1 MMSPASAHPRHAL
14 RLALSVAGGYALFGA
29 AWILLSDAAV
39 QAIAV
44 DGDWLAAAQRNKGL
58 AFVVLTALG
67 LLVLVHRGSRQML
80 QTVQRQNQQFRELH
94 QSLAEVLWMVSP
106 DGRQVLYVSP
116 AFEAVYGM
124 PADAFVADPAL
135 WLGLVHPD
143 DRAAALASSGVLQ
156 AQGSVECQYR
166 ICRPD
171 GAVRWLSDRKKL
183 VRDAQGRVLM
193 IAGIAED
200 ITERRLDQDMLRRN
214 AQELSERYAEL
225 ARFNRAAV
233 DRELD
238 MITLKREINALARGQ
253 QQPAPYAVDF
263 ATTAPG
269 PAAALR

>member
-1 MMSPASAHPRHAL
+1 M
-14 RLALSVAGGYALFGA
+14 SVAGAYALFGA
-29 AWILLSDAAV
+29 AWILLSDAMV
-39 QAIAV
+39 QAIAA
-44 DGDWLAAAQRNKGL
+44 DSGWLAAAQRGKGL

-80 QTVQRQNQQFRELH
+80 QTVQRQDQQFRELH

-116 AFEAVYGM
+116 AFEAVYGR
-124 PADAFVADPAL
+124 PADAFAADPAL

-143 DRAAALASSGVLQ
+143 DRAAAQASDGVLQ

-171 GAVRWLSDRKKL
+171 GTVRWLSDRKKL
-183 VRDAQGRVLM
+183 VHDAQGQVLM

-214 AQELSERYAEL
+214 AQELAERYVEL

-238 MITLKREINALARGQ
+238 MITLKREINALARAQ
-253 QQPAPYAVDF
+253 RQPARYAVDF
-263 ATTAPG
+263 ATTAPAS
-269 PAAALR
+269 AAAQG

>member
-14 RLALSVAGGYALFGA
+14 RLALSVAGGYTLFGA

-39 QAIAV
+39 QAVAV
-44 DGDWLAAAQRNKGL
+44 DGAWLAAAQRSKGL
-58 AFVVLTALG
+58 AFVVLTAL
-67 LLVLVHRGSRQML
+67 LLLGLVHIGSRRML
-80 QTVQRQNQQFRELH
+80 LTVQRQDQQFRELH

-116 AFEAVYGM
+116 AFEAVYGL
-124 PADAFVADPAL
+124 PVDAFVADPAL
-135 WLGLVHPD
+135 WLSLVHPD
-143 DRAAALASSGVLQ
+143 DRAAALASNEVLQ

-183 VRDAQGRVLM
+183 VHDAQGQVLM

-200 ITERRLDQDMLRRN
+200 ITGRRLDQDTLRRN
-214 AQELSERYAEL
+214 AQELADRYVEL

-238 MITLKREINALARGQ
+238 MISLKREINALARAQ
-253 QQPAPYAVDF
+253 RQPARYAVDF

-269 PAAALR
+269 PAVAAR